1 MTNTPLVTVICLSY
15 NQEKFVE
22 KTLLSIKQQ
31 NYSNIEIIIVDDAS
45 NDDSVNVILSTLQK
59 YDITATF
66 IQLEENKG
74 NCKAFNKALS
84 LSKGEYIIDLAAD
97 DILLP
102 NRIKDDVGKFQQC
115 SDEFAAVF
123 SDISTIDE
131 NDKLLAPSYFKRDA
145 QGALLLD
152 VIEGDVYERVLSN
165 PPLFSAPTITF
176 KAKYLLEIGGYDET
190 LAYED
195 FDIWIRLARKYKFAF
210 YDEINTQKREVR
222 HSLGKQFYKKRGN
235 QLLRS
240 TLRICLKAKD
250 LNRNRKEDLSL
261 ANSVRYHAQLAFF
274 TKNYI
279 TAKAFYSLL
288 FQLVSPSLRDRC
300 LLFFLKNKVSLSKV
314 YSIFLSKRGKS

>member
-131 NDKLLAPSYFKRDA
+131 NDKLLAPSYFKRDT

-176 KAKYLLEIGGYDET
+176 KAKYLLEMGGYDET

-222 HSLGKQFYKKRGN
+222 YSLGKQFYKKRGN

-274 TKNYI
+274 TENYI

-300 LLFFLKNKVSLSKV
+300 LLIFLKNKVSLSKV